1 LKLWY
6 IRNNPKN
13 EDPGVFVLLG
23 CGTVS
28 STCGQLASYPLA
40 LVRTRLQAAGFIQ
53 SLFLLTVYLACYSVS
68 KNCKELQTYEY
79 FEAFNVKYVI
89 MRASFSML

>member
-1 LKLWY
+1 MQ
-6 IRNNPKN
+6 NHPKN

-40 LVRTRLQAAGFIQ
+40 LVRTRLQAAGLPQ
-53 SLFLLTVYLACYSVS
+53 SLFALRCSNQCS
-68 KNCKELQTYEY
+68 EL
-79 FEAFNVKYVI
+79 
-89 MRASFSML
+89 